1 MRLAYCPTVLL
12 RISQALGQAPNLD
25 SASHPT
31 YSSGINA
38 LVQRP
43 HKGGDSREDD
53 DERMLGSI
61 DVSAF
66 CIISNHTKVAKY
78 GVVDP
83 GSYPSVDQCIR
94 HWFLLDIER
103 FRINETTWYMFALHK
118 WLKFWR
124 Q

>member
-1 MRLAYCPTVLL
+1 MRLAYYPTALL
-12 RISQALGQAPNLD
+12 RISEAQGKTANLD
-25 SASHPT
+25 NASHPT
-31 YSSGINA
+31 YSSSINA
-38 LVQRP
+38 PVQQP

-83 GSYPSVDQCIR
+83 GNYPSVDQCIR
-94 HWFLLDIER
+94 H
-103 FRINETTWYMFALHK
+103 
-118 WLKFWR
+118 
-124 Q
+124 

>member
-12 RISQALGQAPNLD
+12 RISQAQGQAPNLD

-31 YSSGINA
+31 YSGGINA

-53 DERMLGSI
+53 DEGMLGSI

-78 GVVDP
+78 GVVEP
-83 GSYPSVDQCIR
+83 GNYPSVDQCIKL
-94 HWFLLDIER
+94 WFLLVIEP
-103 FRINETTWYMFALHK
+103 FRIN
-118 WLKFWR
+118 
-124 Q
+124 